1 MGMRLFIIVSLA
13 LLTSGNMAAQD
24 NFNLVSM
31 GNQAMNEGRYR
42 DAQDLYQAALAKE
55 PQSANIYTLLG
66 FCHHKQRQF
75 KLADSIYTISIGLD
89 SVASKVYWY
98 KGMNHIA
105 LKQDSIGILNYK
117 HFIRLEK
124 PRGGRLLEAYK
135 AIGKCY
141 ERQLYKDGLYSWQI
155 DDMLYYYELLE
166 QADPSMQDAP
176 LIKNFCE
183 KVRLERPDAQV
194 GKWKMLL

>member
-1 MGMRLFIIVSLA
+1 MGMRLFILTFFILAGTGSL
-13 LLTSGNMAAQD
+13 TAQD

-66 FCHHKQRQF
+66 FCYHKQRQY
-75 KLADSIYTISIGLD
+75 KLADSLFNISIGLD

-105 LKQDSIGILNYK
+105 LKQDSIGIINYK

-155 DDMLYYYELLE
+155 DEMLYYYELLE

-194 GKWKMLL
+194 GKWKMVL

>member
-1 MGMRLFIIVSLA
+1 MRLFILA
-13 LLTSGNMAAQD
+13 LFSIFGTINVFAQD
-24 NFNLVSM
+24 NFNLVAM

-42 DAQDLYQAALAKE
+42 DAQEFYLAALTKE
-55 PQSANIYTLLG
+55 PQSGNIYTLLG
-66 FCHHKQRQF
+66 FCYHKQRQYR
-75 KLADSIYTISIGLD
+75 LADSIFTISIGLD

-105 LKQDSIGILNYK
+105 LKQDSLGIIQYK

-124 PRGGRLLEAYK
+124 ARGGRLLEAYK

-155 DDMLYYYELLE
+155 DEMLYYYELLE

-194 GKWKMLL
+194 GKWKMVL